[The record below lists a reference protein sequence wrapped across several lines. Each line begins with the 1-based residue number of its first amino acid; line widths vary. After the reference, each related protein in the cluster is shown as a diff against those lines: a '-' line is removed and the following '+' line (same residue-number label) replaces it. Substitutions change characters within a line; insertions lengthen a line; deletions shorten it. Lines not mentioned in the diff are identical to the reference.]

1 MHGKYRL
8 LHDIPCCGSDFRLV
22 PNDYEPFCFYFIVW
36 KIVIYKPKN
45 DMANFSI
52 VVVPTK
58 KLSNGRHR
66 IRIAVAHHSQTRY
79 ISTQFTLDSA
89 NQLKNGRVV
98 RHENAANMNACLR
111 KLINEYEE
119 IVTSISYLP
128 AISCTEL
135 IRIITYEQ
143 KKKGITF
150 QAVAKEYMNFMKGE
164 EREKSYKLYKIA
176 SERLVKY
183 MKGDFPLI
191 QLTPIHI
198 QEFAK
203 VLHEENLADTTIR
216 IYLTL
221 IKVIVNYAGKMNYVS
236 YSIHPFVLF
245 KMPASN
251 VRELDLSIDELK
263 RIRDVRLLKP
273 SLSMVRDIFML
284 TYYLGGIN
292 LRDLL
297 AYDFK
302 NKNDMRYVRHKTRNS
317 KKGENEIVF
326 TLQPEAKVL
335 IDKYMSRNGHLQ
347 FGKYSSYKQIYSL
360 VFRHI
365 NKVTELSGV
374 KKKVTY
380 YSARKTFAQHGYDL
394 GIQIEKIEYCIG
406 HSMKNNRP
414 IFNYIKIMQEHA
426 DKVFRAVL
434 DQLL

>member
-1 MHGKYRL
+1 
-8 LHDIPCCGSDFRLV
+8 
-22 PNDYEPFCFYFIVW
+22 
-36 KIVIYKPKN
+36 
-45 DMANFSI
+45 MANFSI
-52 VVVPTK
+52 VIVPTK

-79 ISTQFTLDSA
+79 IPTQFTLDSA
-89 NQLKNGRVV
+89 SQLKNGRVV
-98 RHENAANMNACLR
+98 RHENAANINGCLR

-119 IVTSISYLP
+119 IVTSINYLP

-135 IRIITYEQ
+135 IHIIINEQ

-150 QAVAKEYMNFMKGE
+150 QTVAKEYMDFMKE
-164 EREKSYKLYKIA
+164 AEREKSYKLYRIA
-176 SERLVKY
+176 SERFVKY
-183 MKGDFPLI
+183 MRGDFPLI
-191 QLTPIHI
+191 QLTPFHI

-221 IKVIVNYAGKMNYVS
+221 VKVILNYARKMNYVT
-236 YSIHPFVLF
+236 YAVHPFILF

-263 RIRDVRLLKP
+263 GIRDVCLLKSP
-273 SLSMVRDIFML
+273 QSIVRDIFML

-292 LRDLL
+292 LKDLL
-297 AYDFK
+297 VYDFK
-302 NKNDMRYVRHKTRNS
+302 DKDHMRYIRHKTRNS

-326 TLQPEAKVL
+326 TLQPEAKAI
-335 IDKYMSRNGHLQ
+335 IDKYLTKKGYLN
-347 FGKYSSYKQIYSL
+347 FGKYSSYRQIYSL
-360 VFRHI
+360 IFRHI
-365 NKVTELSGV
+365 DKIAILAGI
-374 KKKVTY
+374 KKRVTY
-380 YSARKTFAQHGYDL
+380 YSARKTFAQHGYNL

-426 DKVFRAVL
+426 DKVFREIL

>member
-1 MHGKYRL
+1 
-8 LHDIPCCGSDFRLV
+8 
-22 PNDYEPFCFYFIVW
+22 
-36 KIVIYKPKN
+36 
-45 DMANFSI
+45 MANFSI
-52 VVVPTK
+52 VIVPTK

-79 ISTQFTLDSA
+79 ISTQFTLDSTS
-89 NQLKNGRVV
+89 QIKNGRVI
-98 RHENAANMNACLR
+98 RHENAANMNAYLR

-135 IRIITYEQ
+135 IRIINYEQ

-150 QAVAKEYMNFMKGE
+150 QSVAREYMNFMKGE
-164 EREKSYKLYKIA
+164 EREKSYKLYMIA
-176 SERLVKY
+176 SDRFIKY

-191 QLTPIHI
+191 QLTPLHI

-203 VLHEENLADTTIR
+203 VLREENLSDTTIR

-221 IKVIVNYAGKMNYVS
+221 IKVILNYAGKMNYVT
-236 YSIHPFVLF
+236 YSIHPFILF

-263 RIRDVRLLKP
+263 RIRDVHLLKP
-273 SLSMVRDIFML
+273 SLSIARDIFML

-297 AYDFK
+297 TYNFK
-302 NKNDMRYVRHKTRNS
+302 DKDYMRYIRHKTRNS
-317 KKGENEIVF
+317 KKGENKIVF
-326 TLQPEAKVL
+326 TLQPEAKVI
-335 IDKYMSRNGHLQ
+335 IDKYLTKEGYLK

-360 VFRHI
+360 IFRHI
-365 NKVTELSGV
+365 GKVSILSGI

-380 YSARKTFAQHGYDL
+380 YSARKTFAQHGYNL

-426 DKVFRAVL
+426 DKVFREIL
-434 DQLL
+434 NQLL

>member
-1 MHGKYRL
+1 
-8 LHDIPCCGSDFRLV
+8 
-22 PNDYEPFCFYFIVW
+22 
-36 KIVIYKPKN
+36 
-45 DMANFSI
+45 MANFSI
-52 VVVPTK
+52 VIVPTK

-79 ISTQFTLDSA
+79 ISTQFTLDSTS
-89 NQLKNGRVV
+89 QIKNGRVI

-135 IRIITYEQ
+135 IRIINYEQ
-143 KKKGITF
+143 KRKGITF
-150 QAVAKEYMNFMKGE
+150 QSVAKEYMDFMKGE

-176 SERLVKY
+176 SERFIKY

-191 QLTPIHI
+191 QLTPLHI
-198 QEFAK
+198 QEFAN
-203 VLHEENLADTTIR
+203 VLHRENLADTTIR

-221 IKVIVNYAGKMNYVS
+221 IKVILNYATKMNYVT
-236 YSIHPFVLF
+236 YSIHPFILF
-245 KMPASN
+245 KMPTSN

-263 RIRDVRLLKP
+263 RIRDVHLFKSSLLI
-273 SLSMVRDIFML
+273 VRDIFML

-297 AYDFK
+297 AYNFK
-302 NKNDMRYVRHKTRNS
+302 DKDYMRYIRHKTRNS

-326 TLQPEAKVL
+326 TLQPEAKVI
-335 IDKYMSRNGHLQ
+335 IDKYLTKDGYLK

-360 VFRHI
+360 IFRHI
-365 NKVTELSGV
+365 GKLSILSGI
-374 KKKVTY
+374 KKKVAY
-380 YSARKTFAQHGYDL
+380 YSARKTFAQHGYNL

-426 DKVFRAVL
+426 DKVFREIL

>member
-1 MHGKYRL
+1 
-8 LHDIPCCGSDFRLV
+8 
-22 PNDYEPFCFYFIVW
+22 
-36 KIVIYKPKN
+36 
-45 DMANFSI
+45 
-52 VVVPTK
+52 
-58 KLSNGRHR
+58 
-66 IRIAVAHHSQTRY
+66 
-79 ISTQFTLDSA
+79 
-89 NQLKNGRVV
+89 
-98 RHENAANMNACLR
+98 MNACLR

-135 IRIITYEQ
+135 IRIINYEQ

-150 QAVAKEYMNFMKGE
+150 QSVAREYMNFMKGE
-164 EREKSYKLYKIA
+164 EREKSYKLYMIA
-176 SERLVKY
+176 SDRFIKY

-191 QLTPIHI
+191 QLTPLHI

-203 VLHEENLADTTIR
+203 VLREENLSDTTIR

-221 IKVIVNYAGKMNYVS
+221 IKVILNYAGKMNYVT
-236 YSIHPFVLF
+236 YSIHPFILF

-263 RIRDVRLLKP
+263 RIRDVHLLKP
-273 SLSMVRDIFML
+273 SLSIARDIFML

-297 AYDFK
+297 TYNFK
-302 NKNDMRYVRHKTRNS
+302 DKDYMRYIRHKTRNS
-317 KKGENEIVF
+317 KKGENKIVF
-326 TLQPEAKVL
+326 TLQPEAKVI
-335 IDKYMSRNGHLQ
+335 IDKYLTKEGYLK

-360 VFRHI
+360 IFRHI
-365 NKVTELSGV
+365 GKVSILSGI

-380 YSARKTFAQHGYDL
+380 YSARKTFAQHGYNL

-426 DKVFRAVL
+426 DKVFREIL
-434 DQLL
+434 NQLL

>member
-1 MHGKYRL
+1 
-8 LHDIPCCGSDFRLV
+8 
-22 PNDYEPFCFYFIVW
+22 
-36 KIVIYKPKN
+36 
-45 DMANFSI
+45 MANFSI
-52 VVVPTK
+52 VIVPTK

-79 ISTQFTLDSA
+79 ISTQFTLDSTS
-89 NQLKNGRVV
+89 QIKNGRVV

-135 IRIITYEQ
+135 IRIINYEQ

-150 QAVAKEYMNFMKGE
+150 QSVAREYMNFMKGE
-164 EREKSYKLYKIA
+164 EREKSYKLYMIA
-176 SERLVKY
+176 SDRFIKY

-191 QLTPIHI
+191 QLTPLHI

-203 VLHEENLADTTIR
+203 VLREENLSDTTIR

-221 IKVIVNYAGKMNYVS
+221 IKVILNYAGKMNYVT
-236 YSIHPFVLF
+236 YSIHPFILF

-263 RIRDVRLLKP
+263 RIRHVDLLKS
-273 SLSMVRDIFML
+273 SLSIARDIFML

-297 AYDFK
+297 TYNFK
-302 NKNDMRYVRHKTRNS
+302 DKDYMRYIRHKTRNS

-326 TLQPEAKVL
+326 SLQPEAKVI
-335 IDKYMSRNGHLQ
+335 IDKYLTKEGYLK

-360 VFRHI
+360 IFRHI
-365 NKVTELSGV
+365 GKVSILSGT

-380 YSARKTFAQHGYDL
+380 YSARKTFAQHGYNL

-426 DKVFRAVL
+426 DKVFREIL
-434 DQLL
+434 KQLL

>member
-1 MHGKYRL
+1 
-8 LHDIPCCGSDFRLV
+8 
-22 PNDYEPFCFYFIVW
+22 
-36 KIVIYKPKN
+36 
-45 DMANFSI
+45 MANFSI
-52 VVVPTK
+52 VIVPTK
-58 KLSNGRHR
+58 KLSNRRHR

-89 NQLKNGRVV
+89 SQIKNGRVV

-135 IRIITYEQ
+135 IRIINYEQ
-143 KKKGITF
+143 KRKGITF
-150 QAVAKEYMNFMKGE
+150 QSVAKEYMDFMKGE

-176 SERLVKY
+176 SERFIKY

-191 QLTPIHI
+191 QLTPLHI
-198 QEFAK
+198 QEFAN
-203 VLHEENLADTTIR
+203 VLHRENLADTTIR

-221 IKVIVNYAGKMNYVS
+221 IKVILNYATKMNYVT
-236 YSIHPFVLF
+236 YSIHPFILF
-245 KMPASN
+245 KMPTSN

-263 RIRDVRLLKP
+263 RIRDVHLFKSSLLI
-273 SLSMVRDIFML
+273 VRDIFML

-297 AYDFK
+297 AYNFK
-302 NKNDMRYVRHKTRNS
+302 DKDYMRYIRHKTRNS

-326 TLQPEAKVL
+326 TLQPEAKVI
-335 IDKYMSRNGHLQ
+335 IDKYLTKDGYLK

-360 VFRHI
+360 IFRHI
-365 NKVTELSGV
+365 GKLSILSGI
-374 KKKVTY
+374 KKKVAY
-380 YSARKTFAQHGYDL
+380 YSARKTFAQHGYNL

-426 DKVFRAVL
+426 DKVFREIL

>member
-1 MHGKYRL
+1 
-8 LHDIPCCGSDFRLV
+8 
-22 PNDYEPFCFYFIVW
+22 
-36 KIVIYKPKN
+36 
-45 DMANFSI
+45 MANFSI
-52 VVVPTK
+52 VIVPTK

-79 ISTQFTLDSA
+79 ISTQFTLDSTS
-89 NQLKNGRVV
+89 QIKNGRVI

-135 IRIITYEQ
+135 IRIINYEQ

-150 QAVAKEYMNFMKGE
+150 QSVAREYMNFMKGE
-164 EREKSYKLYKIA
+164 EREKSYKLYMIA
-176 SERLVKY
+176 SDRFIKY

-191 QLTPIHI
+191 QLTPLHI
-198 QEFAK
+198 QEFTK
-203 VLHEENLADTTIR
+203 VLREENLSDTTIR

-221 IKVIVNYAGKMNYVS
+221 IKVILNYAGKMNYVT
-236 YSIHPFVLF
+236 YSIHPFILF

-263 RIRDVRLLKP
+263 RIRDIHLLKS
-273 SLSMVRDIFML
+273 SLSIARDIFML

-297 AYDFK
+297 TYNFK
-302 NKNDMRYVRHKTRNS
+302 DKDYMRYIRHKTRNS

-326 TLQPEAKVL
+326 TLQPEAKVI
-335 IDKYMSRNGHLQ
+335 IDKYLTKEGYLK

-360 VFRHI
+360 IFRHI
-365 NKVTELSGV
+365 GKVSILSGI

-380 YSARKTFAQHGYDL
+380 YSARKTFAQHGYNL

-426 DKVFRAVL
+426 DKVFREIL
-434 DQLL
+434 NQLL

>member
-1 MHGKYRL
+1 
-8 LHDIPCCGSDFRLV
+8 
-22 PNDYEPFCFYFIVW
+22 
-36 KIVIYKPKN
+36 
-45 DMANFSI
+45 MANFSI
-52 VVVPTK
+52 VIVPTK

-79 ISTQFTLDSA
+79 ISTQFTLDSTS
-89 NQLKNGRVV
+89 QIKNGRVV

-135 IRIITYEQ
+135 IRIINYEQ

-150 QAVAKEYMNFMKGE
+150 QSVAREYMNFMKGE
-164 EREKSYKLYKIA
+164 EREKSYKLYMIA
-176 SERLVKY
+176 SDRFIKY

-191 QLTPIHI
+191 QLTPLHI

-203 VLHEENLADTTIR
+203 VLREENLSDTTIR

-221 IKVIVNYAGKMNYVS
+221 IKVILNYAGKMNYVT
-236 YSIHPFVLF
+236 YSIHPFILF

-263 RIRDVRLLKP
+263 RIRDVHLLKS
-273 SLSMVRDIFML
+273 SLSIARDIFML

-297 AYDFK
+297 TYNFK
-302 NKNDMRYVRHKTRNS
+302 DKDYMRYIRHKTRNS

-326 TLQPEAKVL
+326 TLQPEAKVI
-335 IDKYMSRNGHLQ
+335 IDKYLTKEGYLK

-360 VFRHI
+360 IFRHI
-365 NKVTELSGV
+365 GKVSILSGI

-380 YSARKTFAQHGYDL
+380 YSARKTFAQHGYNL

-426 DKVFRAVL
+426 DKVFREIL
-434 DQLL
+434 NLLL

>member
-8 LHDIPCCGSDFRLV
+8 LHDIPCCRSDFRLV

-198 QEFAK
+198 QGFSLYFLLDWRYGGK
-203 VLHEENLADTTIR
+203 VLSQTQAEMDLYGVSEITADARDRGYVMLEGQQIDNVKGFYKNVVGGRAGVTEYYMYDATNLR
-216 IYLTL
+216 L
-221 IKVIVNYAGKMNYVS
+221 
-236 YSIHPFVLF
+236 
-245 KMPASN
+245 
-251 VRELDLSIDELK
+251 RE
-263 RIRDVRLLKP
+263 V
-273 SLSMVRDIFML
+273 SLSYNF
-284 TYYLGGIN
+284 
-292 LRDLL
+292 
-297 AYDFK
+297 
-302 NKNDMRYVRHKTRNS
+302 S
-317 KKGENEIVF
+317 KKWIQKTKVLKDVQLSFVARNLCFLYKKAPFDPDLVLSTGNDNQGIEVFGMPTTRSLGF
-326 TLQPEAKVL
+326 TLKCE
-335 IDKYMSRNGHLQ
+335 
-347 FGKYSSYKQIYSL
+347 F
-360 VFRHI
+360 
-365 NKVTELSGV
+365 
-374 KKKVTY
+374 
-380 YSARKTFAQHGYDL
+380 
-394 GIQIEKIEYCIG
+394 
-406 HSMKNNRP
+406 
-414 IFNYIKIMQEHA
+414 
-426 DKVFRAVL
+426 
-434 DQLL
+434 

>member
-1 MHGKYRL
+1 
-8 LHDIPCCGSDFRLV
+8 
-22 PNDYEPFCFYFIVW
+22 
-36 KIVIYKPKN
+36 
-45 DMANFSI
+45 MANFS
-52 VVVPTK
+52 VVIVPTK

-79 ISTQFTLDSA
+79 ISTQFTLDSTS
-89 NQLKNGRVV
+89 QIKNGRVI

-135 IRIITYEQ
+135 IRIINYEQ

-150 QAVAKEYMNFMKGE
+150 QSVAREYMNFMKGE
-164 EREKSYKLYKIA
+164 EREKSYKLYMIA
-176 SERLVKY
+176 SDRFIKY

-191 QLTPIHI
+191 QLTPLHI

-203 VLHEENLADTTIR
+203 VLREENLSDTTIR

-221 IKVIVNYAGKMNYVS
+221 IKVILNYAGKMNYVT
-236 YSIHPFVLF
+236 YSIHPFILF

-263 RIRDVRLLKP
+263 RIRDVHLLKS
-273 SLSMVRDIFML
+273 SLSIARDIFML

-297 AYDFK
+297 TYNFK
-302 NKNDMRYVRHKTRNS
+302 DKDYMRYIRHKTRNS

-326 TLQPEAKVL
+326 TLQPEAKVI
-335 IDKYMSRNGHLQ
+335 IDKYLTKEGYLK

-360 VFRHI
+360 IFRHI
-365 NKVTELSGV
+365 GKVSILSGI

-380 YSARKTFAQHGYDL
+380 YSARKTFAQHGYNL

-426 DKVFRAVL
+426 DKVFREIL
-434 DQLL
+434 NQLL

>member
-1 MHGKYRL
+1 
-8 LHDIPCCGSDFRLV
+8 
-22 PNDYEPFCFYFIVW
+22 
-36 KIVIYKPKN
+36 
-45 DMANFSI
+45 MANFSI
-52 VVVPTK
+52 VIVPTK

-79 ISTQFTLDSA
+79 ISTQFTLDSTS
-89 NQLKNGRVV
+89 QIKNGRVI

-135 IRIITYEQ
+135 IRIINYEQ

-150 QAVAKEYMNFMKGE
+150 QSVAREYMNFMKGE
-164 EREKSYKLYKIA
+164 EREKSYKLYMIA
-176 SERLVKY
+176 SDRFIKY

-191 QLTPIHI
+191 QLTPLHI

-203 VLHEENLADTTIR
+203 VLREENLSDTTIR

-221 IKVIVNYAGKMNYVS
+221 IKVILNYAGKMNYVT
-236 YSIHPFVLF
+236 YSIHPFILF

-263 RIRDVRLLKP
+263 RIRDVHLLKS
-273 SLSMVRDIFML
+273 SLSIARDIFML

-297 AYDFK
+297 TYNFK
-302 NKNDMRYVRHKTRNS
+302 DKDYMRYIRHKTRNS

-326 TLQPEAKVL
+326 TLQPEAKVI
-335 IDKYMSRNGHLQ
+335 IDKYLTKEGYLK

-360 VFRHI
+360 IFRHI
-365 NKVTELSGV
+365 DKVSILSGI

-380 YSARKTFAQHGYDL
+380 YSARKTFAQHGYNL

-426 DKVFRAVL
+426 DKVFREIL
-434 DQLL
+434 NQLL

>member
-1 MHGKYRL
+1 
-8 LHDIPCCGSDFRLV
+8 
-22 PNDYEPFCFYFIVW
+22 
-36 KIVIYKPKN
+36 
-45 DMANFSI
+45 MANFSI
-52 VVVPTK
+52 VIVPTK

-66 IRIAVAHHSQTRY
+66 IRIAVAHHSQTIY

-89 NQLKNGRVV
+89 SQIKNGRVV

-135 IRIITYEQ
+135 IRIINYEQ
-143 KKKGITF
+143 RKKGITF
-150 QAVAKEYMNFMKGE
+150 QSVAREYMNFMKGE
-164 EREKSYKLYKIA
+164 EREKSYKLYMIA
-176 SERLVKY
+176 SDRFIKY

-191 QLTPIHI
+191 QLTPLHI

-203 VLHEENLADTTIR
+203 VLREESLSDTTIR

-221 IKVIVNYAGKMNYVS
+221 IKVILNYAGKMNYVT
-236 YSIHPFVLF
+236 YSIHPFILF

-263 RIRDVRLLKP
+263 RIRDVHLLKP
-273 SLSMVRDIFML
+273 SLSIARDIFML

-297 AYDFK
+297 TYNFK
-302 NKNDMRYVRHKTRNS
+302 DKDYMRYIRHKTRNS

-326 TLQPEAKVL
+326 TLQPEAKVI
-335 IDKYMSRNGHLQ
+335 IDKYLTKEGYLK

-360 VFRHI
+360 IFRHI
-365 NKVTELSGV
+365 GKVSILSGI

-380 YSARKTFAQHGYDL
+380 YSARKTFAQHGYNL

-426 DKVFRAVL
+426 DKVFREIL
-434 DQLL
+434 NQLL

>member
-1 MHGKYRL
+1 
-8 LHDIPCCGSDFRLV
+8 
-22 PNDYEPFCFYFIVW
+22 
-36 KIVIYKPKN
+36 
-45 DMANFSI
+45 MANFSI
-52 VVVPTK
+52 VIVPTK

-79 ISTQFTLDSA
+79 ISTQFTLDSTS
-89 NQLKNGRVV
+89 QIKNGRVV

-135 IRIITYEQ
+135 IRIINYEQ

-150 QAVAKEYMNFMKGE
+150 QSVAREYMNFMKGE
-164 EREKSYKLYKIA
+164 EREKSYKLYMIA
-176 SERLVKY
+176 SDRFIKY

-191 QLTPIHI
+191 QLTPLHI

-203 VLHEENLADTTIR
+203 VLREENLSDTTIR

-221 IKVIVNYAGKMNYVS
+221 IKVILNYAGKMNYVT
-236 YSIHPFVLF
+236 YSIHPFILF

-263 RIRDVRLLKP
+263 RIRDVHLLKS
-273 SLSMVRDIFML
+273 SLSIARDIFML

-297 AYDFK
+297 TYNFK
-302 NKNDMRYVRHKTRNS
+302 DKDYMRYIRHKTRNS

-326 TLQPEAKVL
+326 TLQPEAKVI
-335 IDKYMSRNGHLQ
+335 IDKYLTKEGYLK

-360 VFRHI
+360 IFRHI
-365 NKVTELSGV
+365 GKVSILSET

-380 YSARKTFAQHGYDL
+380 YSARKTFAQHGYNL

-426 DKVFRAVL
+426 DKVFREIL
-434 DQLL
+434 NQLL

>member
-1 MHGKYRL
+1 
-8 LHDIPCCGSDFRLV
+8 
-22 PNDYEPFCFYFIVW
+22 
-36 KIVIYKPKN
+36 
-45 DMANFSI
+45 MANFSI
-52 VVVPTK
+52 VIVPTK
-58 KLSNGRHR
+58 ILANGRHR
-66 IRIAVAHHSQTRY
+66 IRIAVAHNSQTRY
-79 ISTQFTLDSA
+79 IPTQFILDSA
-89 NQLKNGRVV
+89 TQLKNGRVV
-98 RHENAANMNACLR
+98 RHENAANINACLR

-150 QAVAKEYMNFMKGE
+150 QTVANEYMNFMKDE
-164 EREKSYKLYKIA
+164 EREKSLKLYKIA
-176 SERLVKY
+176 SERLIKY

-191 QLTPIHI
+191 QLTPLHI

-203 VLHEENLADTTIR
+203 GLQEEQLSNTTIR

-221 IKVIVNYAGKMNYVS
+221 IKVILNYAGKMNYIT

-251 VRELDLSIDELK
+251 IRELDLSVEELK
-263 RIRDVRLLKP
+263 KIRDARLIKSTLTT
-273 SLSMVRDIFML
+273 VRDIFML

-297 AYDFK
+297 AYNFK
-302 NKNDMRYVRHKTRNS
+302 DKDYMRYVRHKTRNS

-326 TLQPEAKVL
+326 TIQPEAKEI
-335 IDKYMSRNGHLQ
+335 IDKYLTKEGKLK
-347 FGKYSSYKQIYSL
+347 FGKYISYKQVYSFI
-360 VFRHI
+360 FRHI
-365 NKVTELSGV
+365 DKVMELSGIN
-374 KKKVTY
+374 KKVTY
-380 YSARKTFAQHGYDL
+380 YSARKTFAQHGYNL

-426 DKVFRAVL
+426 DKVFREIF

>member
-1 MHGKYRL
+1 
-8 LHDIPCCGSDFRLV
+8 
-22 PNDYEPFCFYFIVW
+22 
-36 KIVIYKPKN
+36 
-45 DMANFSI
+45 MANFSI
-52 VVVPTK
+52 VIVPTK

-79 ISTQFTLDSA
+79 ISTQFTLDSTS
-89 NQLKNGRVV
+89 QIKNGRVV

-135 IRIITYEQ
+135 IRIINYEQ

-150 QAVAKEYMNFMKGE
+150 QSVAREYMNFMKGE
-164 EREKSYKLYKIA
+164 EREKSYKLYMIA
-176 SERLVKY
+176 SDRFIKY

-191 QLTPIHI
+191 QLTPLHI

-203 VLHEENLADTTIR
+203 VLREENLSDTTIR

-221 IKVIVNYAGKMNYVS
+221 IKVILNYAGKMNYVT
-236 YSIHPFVLF
+236 YSIHPFILF

-263 RIRDVRLLKP
+263 RIRDVHLLKP
-273 SLSMVRDIFML
+273 SLSIARDIFML

-297 AYDFK
+297 TYNFK
-302 NKNDMRYVRHKTRNS
+302 DKDYMRYIRHKTRNS

-326 TLQPEAKVL
+326 TLQPEAKVI
-335 IDKYMSRNGHLQ
+335 IDKYLTKEGYLK

-360 VFRHI
+360 IFRHI
-365 NKVTELSGV
+365 GKLSILSGI

-380 YSARKTFAQHGYDL
+380 YSARKTFAQHGYNL

-426 DKVFRAVL
+426 DKVFREIL
-434 DQLL
+434 NQLL

>member
-1 MHGKYRL
+1 
-8 LHDIPCCGSDFRLV
+8 
-22 PNDYEPFCFYFIVW
+22 
-36 KIVIYKPKN
+36 
-45 DMANFSI
+45 MANFSI
-52 VVVPTK
+52 VIVPTK

-89 NQLKNGRVV
+89 SQIKNGRVV

-119 IVTSISYLP
+119 IVTAISYLP

-135 IRIITYEQ
+135 IRIINYEQ
-143 KKKGITF
+143 RKKGITF
-150 QAVAKEYMNFMKGE
+150 QSVAREYMNFMKGE
-164 EREKSYKLYKIA
+164 EREKSYKLYMIA
-176 SERLVKY
+176 SDRFIKY

-191 QLTPIHI
+191 QLTPLHI

-203 VLHEENLADTTIR
+203 VLREESLSDTTIR

-221 IKVIVNYAGKMNYVS
+221 IKVILNYAGKMNYVT
-236 YSIHPFVLF
+236 YSIHPFILF

-263 RIRDVRLLKP
+263 RIRDVHLLKP
-273 SLSMVRDIFML
+273 SLSIARDIFML

-297 AYDFK
+297 TYNFK
-302 NKNDMRYVRHKTRNS
+302 DKDYMRYIRHKTRNS

-326 TLQPEAKVL
+326 TLQPEAKVI
-335 IDKYMSRNGHLQ
+335 IDKYLTKEGYLK

-360 VFRHI
+360 IFRHI
-365 NKVTELSGV
+365 GKVSILSGI

-380 YSARKTFAQHGYDL
+380 YSARKTFAQHGYNL

-426 DKVFRAVL
+426 DKVFREIL
-434 DQLL
+434 NQLL

>member
-1 MHGKYRL
+1 MYGKYRL

-52 VVVPTK
+52 VIVPTK

-66 IRIAVAHHSQTRY
+66 IRIAVAHHSKTRY

-89 NQLKNGRVV
+89 SQLKNGRVI

-135 IRIITYEQ
+135 IHIIAYEQ

-150 QAVAKEYMNFMKGE
+150 QTVAKEYMDFMKGE

-176 SERLVKY
+176 SERFIKY

-191 QLTPIHI
+191 QLTPLHI
-198 QEFAK
+198 QEFAN

-221 IKVIVNYAGKMNYVS
+221 IKVILNYATKMNYVT
-236 YSIHPFVLF
+236 YSIHPFTLF
-245 KMPASN
+245 KMPASS

-263 RIRDVRLLKP
+263 RIRDVHLFKS
-273 SLSMVRDIFML
+273 SLSIVRDIFML

-297 AYDFK
+297 AYNFK
-302 NKNDMRYVRHKTRNS
+302 DKDYMKYVRHKTRNS
-317 KKGENEIVF
+317 KKGENGIAF
-326 TLQPEAKVL
+326 TLQPEAKAI
-335 IDKYMSRNGHLQ
+335 IDKYQTREGYLK

-365 NKVTELSGV
+365 DKVALLSGIN
-374 KKKVTY
+374 KKL
-380 YSARKTFAQHGYDL
+380 DL
-394 GIQIEKIEYCIG
+394 HFRNKMLI
-406 HSMKNNRP
+406 
-414 IFNYIKIMQEHA
+414 IK
-426 DKVFRAVL
+426 
-434 DQLL
+434 

>member
-1 MHGKYRL
+1 
-8 LHDIPCCGSDFRLV
+8 
-22 PNDYEPFCFYFIVW
+22 
-36 KIVIYKPKN
+36 
-45 DMANFSI
+45 MANFSI
-52 VVVPTK
+52 VIVPTK

-89 NQLKNGRVV
+89 SQIKNGRVV

-135 IRIITYEQ
+135 IRIINYEQ
-143 KKKGITF
+143 RKKGITF
-150 QAVAKEYMNFMKGE
+150 QSVAREYMNFMKGE
-164 EREKSYKLYKIA
+164 EREKSYKLYMIA
-176 SERLVKY
+176 SDRFIKY

-191 QLTPIHI
+191 QLTPLHI

-203 VLHEENLADTTIR
+203 VLREESLSDTTIR

-221 IKVIVNYAGKMNYVS
+221 IKVILNYAGKMNYVT
-236 YSIHPFVLF
+236 YSIHPFILF

-263 RIRDVRLLKP
+263 RIRDVHLLKP
-273 SLSMVRDIFML
+273 SLSIARDIFML

-297 AYDFK
+297 TYNFK
-302 NKNDMRYVRHKTRNS
+302 DKDYMRYIRHKTRNS

-326 TLQPEAKVL
+326 TLQPEAKVI
-335 IDKYMSRNGHLQ
+335 IDKYLTKEGYLK

-360 VFRHI
+360 IFRHI
-365 NKVTELSGV
+365 GKVSILSGI

-380 YSARKTFAQHGYDL
+380 YSARKTFAQHGYNL

-426 DKVFRAVL
+426 NKVFREIL
-434 DQLL
+434 NQLL

>member
-1 MHGKYRL
+1 
-8 LHDIPCCGSDFRLV
+8 
-22 PNDYEPFCFYFIVW
+22 
-36 KIVIYKPKN
+36 
-45 DMANFSI
+45 MANFSI
-52 VVVPTK
+52 VIVPTK
-58 KLSNGRHR
+58 KLANGRHR
-66 IRIAVAHHSQTRY
+66 IRIAVAHRSQTRY
-79 ISTQFTLDSA
+79 IPTQLTLDSVT
-89 NQLKNGRVV
+89 QLKKGRVV
-98 RHENAANMNACLR
+98 RHENAVNMNACLR

-150 QAVAKEYMNFMKGE
+150 QTIAKEYMEFMKGE
-164 EREKSYKLYKIA
+164 ERDKSYKLYKIA
-176 SERLVKY
+176 SERFIKY

-191 QLTPIHI
+191 QLTPLHI

-203 VLHEENLADTTIR
+203 LLHEENLADTTIR

-221 IKVIVNYAGKMNYVS
+221 IKVILNYASKMNYIT

-251 VRELDLSIDELK
+251 VRELDLSVEELK
-263 RIRDVRLLKP
+263 RIRDVRLFKP
-273 SLSMVRDIFML
+273 SLSIVKDIFML

-297 AYDFK
+297 VYNFGDK
-302 NKNDMRYVRHKTRNS
+302 EYMRYVRHKTRNS

-326 TLQPEAKVL
+326 TLQPEAKA
-335 IDKYMSRNGHLQ
+335 IINKYLTKEGKLK
-347 FGKYSSYKQIYSL
+347 FGKYSSSYKQIYSL
-360 VFRHI
+360 IFRHI
-365 NKVTELSGV
+365 NKVMELSGIN
-374 KKKVTY
+374 KKVTY

-414 IFNYIKIMQEHA
+414 IFNYIKIMREHA
-426 DKVFRAVL
+426 DKVFREIF

>member
-1 MHGKYRL
+1 
-8 LHDIPCCGSDFRLV
+8 
-22 PNDYEPFCFYFIVW
+22 
-36 KIVIYKPKN
+36 
-45 DMANFSI
+45 MANFSI
-52 VVVPTK
+52 VIVPTK

-79 ISTQFTLDSA
+79 ISTQFTLDSTS
-89 NQLKNGRVV
+89 QIKNGRVV

-119 IVTSISYLP
+119 IVTSISYLH

-135 IRIITYEQ
+135 IRIINYEQ

-150 QAVAKEYMNFMKGE
+150 QSVAREYMNFMKGE
-164 EREKSYKLYKIA
+164 EREKSYKLYMIA
-176 SERLVKY
+176 SDRFIKY

-191 QLTPIHI
+191 QLTPLHI

-203 VLHEENLADTTIR
+203 VLREENLSDTTIR

-221 IKVIVNYAGKMNYVS
+221 IKVILNYAGKMNYVT
-236 YSIHPFVLF
+236 YSIHPFILF

-263 RIRDVRLLKP
+263 RIRDVHLLKP
-273 SLSMVRDIFML
+273 SLSIARDIFML

-297 AYDFK
+297 TYNFK
-302 NKNDMRYVRHKTRNS
+302 DKDYMRYIRHKTRNS
-317 KKGENEIVF
+317 KKGENKIVF
-326 TLQPEAKVL
+326 TLQPEAKVI
-335 IDKYMSRNGHLQ
+335 IDKYLTKEGYLK

-360 VFRHI
+360 IFRHI
-365 NKVTELSGV
+365 GKVSILSGI

-380 YSARKTFAQHGYDL
+380 YSARKTFAQHGYNL

-406 HSMKNNRP
+406 HRMKNNRP

-426 DKVFRAVL
+426 DKVFREIL
-434 DQLL
+434 NQLL

>member
-1 MHGKYRL
+1 
-8 LHDIPCCGSDFRLV
+8 
-22 PNDYEPFCFYFIVW
+22 
-36 KIVIYKPKN
+36 
-45 DMANFSI
+45 MASFSI
-52 VVVPTK
+52 VIVPTK

-89 NQLKNGRVV
+89 SQLKNGRVV
-98 RHENAANMNACLR
+98 RHENATNMNNCLR

-150 QAVAKEYMNFMKGE
+150 QTVAKEYMDFMKGE

-176 SERLVKY
+176 AERFIKY

-191 QLTPIHI
+191 QLGPLHI
-198 QEFAK
+198 QEFAE
-203 VLHEENLADTTIR
+203 VLHKENLADTTIR

-221 IKVIVNYAGKMNYVS
+221 IKVILNYAGKMNYVT
-236 YSIHPFVLF
+236 YSIHPFILF
-245 KMPASN
+245 KMPVSN

-263 RIRDVRLLKP
+263 RIRDVDLYKP
-273 SLSMVRDIFML
+273 SLFIVRDIFML

-297 AYDFK
+297 AYNFK
-302 NKNDMRYVRHKTRNS
+302 DKEYMRYVRHKTRNS

-326 TLQPEAKVL
+326 TIQPEAKAI
-335 IDKYMSRNGHLQ
+335 IDRYLAKDGKLK

-360 VFRHI
+360 IFRHI
-365 NKVTELSGV
+365 DKVTKLSRIN
-374 KKKVTY
+374 KKVTY
-380 YSARKTFAQHGYDL
+380 YSARKTFAQHGYNL

-426 DKVFRAVL
+426 DKVFREIL

>member
-1 MHGKYRL
+1 
-8 LHDIPCCGSDFRLV
+8 
-22 PNDYEPFCFYFIVW
+22 
-36 KIVIYKPKN
+36 
-45 DMANFSI
+45 MANFSI
-52 VVVPTK
+52 VIVPTK

-79 ISTQFTLDSA
+79 ISTQFTLDSTS
-89 NQLKNGRVV
+89 QIKNGRVV

-135 IRIITYEQ
+135 IRIINYEQ

-150 QAVAKEYMNFMKGE
+150 QSVAREYMNFMKGE
-164 EREKSYKLYKIA
+164 EREKSYKLYMIA
-176 SERLVKY
+176 SDRFIKY

-191 QLTPIHI
+191 QLTPLHI

-203 VLHEENLADTTIR
+203 VLREENLSDTTIR

-221 IKVIVNYAGKMNYVS
+221 IKVILNYAGKMNYVT
-236 YSIHPFVLF
+236 YSIHPFILF

-263 RIRDVRLLKP
+263 RIRNVHLLKS
-273 SLSMVRDIFML
+273 SLSIARDIFML

-297 AYDFK
+297 TYNFK
-302 NKNDMRYVRHKTRNS
+302 DKDYMRYIRHKTRNS

-326 TLQPEAKVL
+326 TLQPEAKVI
-335 IDKYMSRNGHLQ
+335 IDKYLTKEGYLK

-360 VFRHI
+360 IFRHI
-365 NKVTELSGV
+365 GKVSILSGI

-380 YSARKTFAQHGYDL
+380 YSARKTFAQHGYNL

-426 DKVFRAVL
+426 DKVFREIL
-434 DQLL
+434 NQLL

>member
-1 MHGKYRL
+1 
-8 LHDIPCCGSDFRLV
+8 
-22 PNDYEPFCFYFIVW
+22 
-36 KIVIYKPKN
+36 
-45 DMANFSI
+45 MANFSI
-52 VVVPTK
+52 VIVPTK

-89 NQLKNGRVV
+89 SQIKNGRVV

-135 IRIITYEQ
+135 IRIINYEQ
-143 KKKGITF
+143 KRKGITF
-150 QAVAKEYMNFMKGE
+150 QSVAKEYMDFMKGE

-176 SERLVKY
+176 SERFIKY

-191 QLTPIHI
+191 QLTPLHI
-198 QEFAK
+198 QEFAN
-203 VLHEENLADTTIR
+203 VLHGENLADTTIR

-221 IKVIVNYAGKMNYVS
+221 IKVILIYATKMNSVT
-236 YSIHPFVLF
+236 YSIHPFILF
-245 KMPASN
+245 KMPTSN

-263 RIRDVRLLKP
+263 RIRDVHLFKSSLLI
-273 SLSMVRDIFML
+273 VRDIFML

-297 AYDFK
+297 AYNFK
-302 NKNDMRYVRHKTRNS
+302 DKDYMRYIRHKTRNS

-326 TLQPEAKVL
+326 ALQPEAKVI
-335 IDKYMSRNGHLQ
+335 IDKYLTKDGYLK
-347 FGKYSSYKQIYSL
+347 FGKYSSYRQIYSL
-360 VFRHI
+360 IFRHI
-365 NKVTELSGV
+365 GKLSILSGI

-380 YSARKTFAQHGYDL
+380 YSARKTFAQHGYNL

-426 DKVFRAVL
+426 DKVFREIL

>member
-1 MHGKYRL
+1 
-8 LHDIPCCGSDFRLV
+8 
-22 PNDYEPFCFYFIVW
+22 
-36 KIVIYKPKN
+36 
-45 DMANFSI
+45 MANFSI
-52 VVVPTK
+52 VIVPTK

-79 ISTQFTLDSA
+79 ISTQFTLDSTS
-89 NQLKNGRVV
+89 QIKNGRVV

-135 IRIITYEQ
+135 IRIINYEQ

-150 QAVAKEYMNFMKGE
+150 QSVAREYMNFMKGE
-164 EREKSYKLYKIA
+164 EREKSYKLYMIA
-176 SERLVKY
+176 SDRFIKY
-183 MKGDFPLI
+183 MKRDFPLI
-191 QLTPIHI
+191 QLTPLHI

-203 VLHEENLADTTIR
+203 VLREENLSDTTIR

-221 IKVIVNYAGKMNYVS
+221 IKVILNYAGKMNYVT
-236 YSIHPFVLF
+236 YSIHPFILF

-263 RIRDVRLLKP
+263 RIRDVHLLKS
-273 SLSMVRDIFML
+273 SLSIARDIFML

-297 AYDFK
+297 TYNFK
-302 NKNDMRYVRHKTRNS
+302 DKDYMRYIRHKTRNS

-326 TLQPEAKVL
+326 TLQPEAKVI
-335 IDKYMSRNGHLQ
+335 IDKYLTKEGYLK

-360 VFRHI
+360 IFRHI
-365 NKVTELSGV
+365 GKVSILSGI

-380 YSARKTFAQHGYDL
+380 YSARKTFAQHGYNL

-426 DKVFRAVL
+426 DKVFREIL
-434 DQLL
+434 NQLL

>member
-1 MHGKYRL
+1 
-8 LHDIPCCGSDFRLV
+8 
-22 PNDYEPFCFYFIVW
+22 
-36 KIVIYKPKN
+36 
-45 DMANFSI
+45 MANFSI
-52 VVVPTK
+52 VIVPTK

-79 ISTQFTLDSA
+79 ISTQFTLDSTS
-89 NQLKNGRVV
+89 QIKNGRVV

-135 IRIITYEQ
+135 IRIINYEQ

-150 QAVAKEYMNFMKGE
+150 QSVAREYMNFMKGE
-164 EREKSYKLYKIA
+164 EREKSYKLYMIA
-176 SERLVKY
+176 SDRFIKY

-191 QLTPIHI
+191 QLTPLHI

-203 VLHEENLADTTIR
+203 VLREENLSDTTIR

-221 IKVIVNYAGKMNYVS
+221 IKVILNYAGKMNYVT
-236 YSIHPFVLF
+236 YSIHPFILF

-263 RIRDVRLLKP
+263 RIRDVHLLKS
-273 SLSMVRDIFML
+273 SLSIARDIFML

-297 AYDFK
+297 TYNFK
-302 NKNDMRYVRHKTRNS
+302 DKDYMRYIRHKTRNS

-326 TLQPEAKVL
+326 TLQPEAKVI
-335 IDKYMSRNGHLQ
+335 IDKYLTKEGYLK

-360 VFRHI
+360 IFRHI
-365 NKVTELSGV
+365 GKVSILSGI
-374 KKKVTY
+374 KKKVIY
-380 YSARKTFAQHGYDL
+380 YSARKTFAQHGYNL

-426 DKVFRAVL
+426 DKVFREIL
-434 DQLL
+434 NQLL

>member
-1 MHGKYRL
+1 
-8 LHDIPCCGSDFRLV
+8 
-22 PNDYEPFCFYFIVW
+22 
-36 KIVIYKPKN
+36 
-45 DMANFSI
+45 MANFSI
-52 VVVPTK
+52 VIVPTK

-79 ISTQFTLDSA
+79 ISTQFTLDSTS
-89 NQLKNGRVV
+89 QIKNGRVI

-135 IRIITYEQ
+135 IRIINYEQ

-150 QAVAKEYMNFMKGE
+150 QSVAREYMNFMKGE
-164 EREKSYKLYKIA
+164 EREKSYKLYMIA
-176 SERLVKY
+176 SDRFIKY

-191 QLTPIHI
+191 QLTPLHI

-203 VLHEENLADTTIR
+203 VLREENLSDTTIR

-221 IKVIVNYAGKMNYVS
+221 IKVILNYARKMNYVT
-236 YSIHPFVLF
+236 YSIHPFILF

-263 RIRDVRLLKP
+263 RIRDVHLLKS
-273 SLSMVRDIFML
+273 SLSIARDIFML

-297 AYDFK
+297 TYNFK
-302 NKNDMRYVRHKTRNS
+302 DKDYMRYIRHKTRNS

-326 TLQPEAKVL
+326 TLQPEAKVI
-335 IDKYMSRNGHLQ
+335 IDKYLTKEGYLK

-360 VFRHI
+360 IFRHI
-365 NKVTELSGV
+365 GKVSILSGI

-380 YSARKTFAQHGYDL
+380 YSARKTFAQHGYNL

-426 DKVFRAVL
+426 DKVFREIL
-434 DQLL
+434 NQLL